1 MNLSIFLSHNVNVQ
15 CSIRIYHKLSSV
27 KRFLLLPLSNKIITQ
42 TIKLKFDTHR
52 LGNIIEHMPTSLEH
66 LAETIWQLPR
76 KDREAIE
83 DILEEKFVKTV
94 LRRAREIPRLRKQK
108 KLLFLKDIERTFYS

>member
-1 MNLSIFLSHNVNVQ
+1 
-15 CSIRIYHKLSSV
+15 
-27 KRFLLLPLSNKIITQ
+27 
-42 TIKLKFDTHR
+42 
-52 LGNIIEHMPTSLEH
+52 MPTSLEH

-76 KDREAIE
+76 KDREALE

-108 KLLFLKDIERTFYS
+108 KLLSLKDIERTFYS